1 MQQLY
6 WTSRACASRGKS
18 RIRSGRKGVVMT
30 EKKGFTGSGSL
41 KTNLI
46 AIVAFLLFTAGAQI
60 FFTVQAISDLRGLPE
75 TVGTYSNGRYLAE
88 RLLYLTSTSLSTG
101 GLERQRAVEAAR
113 QVMKDIEERYRGL
126 RQGASAGG
134 GGPARDARGTPA
146 TDG

>member
-6 WTSRACASRGKS
+6 LTSRACASRGKS

-75 TVGTYSNGRYLAE
+75 SVGVYSSGRYHAE
-88 RLLYLTSTSLSTG
+88 RLLYLTSTCLSTSG
-101 GLERQRAVEAAR
+101 AARQRAIDEAR
-113 QVMKDIEERYRGL
+113 QVFNDLNDRLGEIGRAACRERVCQYV
-126 RQGASAGG
+126 
-134 GGPARDARGTPA
+134 
-146 TDG
+146 